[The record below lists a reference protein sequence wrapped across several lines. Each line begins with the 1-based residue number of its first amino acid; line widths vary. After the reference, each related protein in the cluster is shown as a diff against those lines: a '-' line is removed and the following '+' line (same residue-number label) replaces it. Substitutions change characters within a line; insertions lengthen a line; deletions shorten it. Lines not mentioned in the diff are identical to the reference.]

1 MFSKK
6 IISGLVIGFAALIPI
21 SSLSYSSNEQVI
33 AQEKSSVPTSIDK
46 AKIVQWIKQQG
57 KEKEYFLDKLTYKLV
72 NLDEDNDLELVASA
86 TGGTHLGNFFIFDKQ
101 QENFKLIVEK
111 KWHVTSESLNNLV
124 SSDKSP
130 YETKNKKILFETIE
144 QTGGSGVHEENTHL
158 WYLDNGKFVEA
169 WEGNLKT
176 LTSFQNINS
185 ATIATYHLDEDR
197 LFYFSNSY
205 KHPEED
211 TNTPPEVTQKTFIF
225 RFDGAKFV
233 EETR

>member
-6 IISGLVIGFAALIPI
+6 VISGFVIGFAALIPI
-21 SSLSYSSNEQVI
+21 SSLSYTGNEQVI
-33 AQEKSSVPTSIDK
+33 AQEKSSVPTSIDN

-57 KEKEYFLDKLTYKLV
+57 EEKEYFLDGLTYKLV
-72 NLDEDNDLELVASA
+72 NLDEDNNLELVASA
-86 TGGTHLGNFFIFDKQ
+86 
-101 QENFKLIVEK
+101 
-111 KWHVTSESLNNLV
+111 
-124 SSDKSP
+124 
-130 YETKNKKILFETIE
+130 
-144 QTGGSGVHEENTHL
+144 TGGSGVHEENTHL

-211 TNTPPEVTQKTFIF
+211 TNTPPEVTQKTSIF

-233 EETR
+233 QETR